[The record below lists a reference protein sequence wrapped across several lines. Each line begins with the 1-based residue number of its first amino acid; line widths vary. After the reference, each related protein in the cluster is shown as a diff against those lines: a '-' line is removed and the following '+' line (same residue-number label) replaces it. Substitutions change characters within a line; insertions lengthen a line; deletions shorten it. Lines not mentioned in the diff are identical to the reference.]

1 MLIETRRTI
10 RPILEKVITPTALIL
25 IDDDVVKT
33 YMNADVEFNTEAA
46 SDNVEAIWEY
56 VKGKKVYHLAV
67 PDASTQITMG
77 VDEFGD
83 SRFENLK
90 LGEAIIVKTLAHRI
104 LAKAFVK
111 VRCSKYPIEMFEDE
125 NDALAW
131 FDTLRAT
138 TN

>member
-1 MLIETRRTI
+1 MLKETRTI

-33 YMNADVEFNTEAA
+33 YMNADMEFNAEAA
-46 SDNVEAIWEY
+46 ADNIEAIWEY

-111 VRCSKYPIEMFEDE
+111 VRCSKYPIKMFEDE